1 MEKLEREFLENGGE
15 WKEVCVD
22 ELFNKKTMK
31 GFPKYEENLSA
42 KDEGFHIFGQNIRY
56 QYPQKVILNNK
67 YLHKIDKDKP
77 ILAYTSSSCE
87 IGIIEES
94 FYRSGD
100 NGAFQGLFPK
110 FKNYNKKHLLFILS
124 MLKKHFNTFDYSTS
138 MADFMKLELELP
150 FLNGKINFSYM
161 EKFIEFLEAER
172 IEELEAYLV
181 ATGLKNY
188 KLTEEDQKILD
199 DFEKMSD
206 NSSDRQTDKIRL
218 EDLMT
223 WQVGI
228 SEIDPLK
235 LNELYDKTSGK
246 YPFYGQ
252 ATDNNGIISYESL
265 NAEILNNKNAL
276 PTILVHSNNQNVV
289 YLQTPFYLKDGHGAT
304 SVLQN
309 ENMNLDIALYIM
321 SCIRKSITERFD
333 YNAKATKIGL
343 KNTEVEIPFYNKVV
357 DYKFMDEFIKVVK
370 KLIIKDVVIWADK
383 KIEATKQ
390 VVFKH

>member
-138 MADFMKLELELP
+138 MADFMKLEILLP
-150 FLNGKINFSYM
+150 FKNGKINFSYM
-161 EKFIEFLEAER
+161 EKFIEELEAER

-181 ATGLKNY
+181 ATGLKDY
-188 KLTEEDQKILD
+188 KLTKEDQKILD

-206 NSSDRQTDKIRL
+206 NSLDGETDRRTDKIRL
-218 EDLMT
+218 GNIFNIESPKKKFNANSIKFD
-223 WQVGI
+223 G
-228 SEIDPLK
+228 E
-235 LNELYDKTSGK
+235 
-246 YPFYGQ
+246 YPYVARGE
-252 ATDNNGIISYESL
+252 TNNGIKGYITEEVDY
-265 NAEILNNKNAL
+265 LNNGN
-276 PTILVHSNNQNVV
+276 TISFGQDTATMF
-289 YLQTPFYLKDGHGAT
+289 YQKTPYFTGDKIKILSPKLYSLDT
-304 SVLQN
+304 
-309 ENMNLDIALYIM
+309 DIALYY
-321 SCIRKSITERFD
+321 IT
-333 YNAKATKIGL
+333 ATKKTLSTFSWGS
-343 KNTEVEIPFYNKVV
+343 TSYNVNNLENIIIELPIEDNKI
-357 DYKFMDEFIKVVK
+357 DITFMKKFIKVVK

>member
-138 MADFMKLELELP
+138 MADFMKLEILLP
-150 FLNGKINFSYM
+150 FKNGKINFSYM
-161 EKFIEFLEAER
+161 EKFIEELEAER

-181 ATGLKNY
+181 ATGLKDY
-188 KLTEEDQKILD
+188 KLTKEDQKILD

-206 NSSDRQTDKIRL
+206 NSLDGETDRRIDKIRL
-218 EDLMT
+218 GNIFNIESPKKKFNANSIKFD
-223 WQVGI
+223 G
-228 SEIDPLK
+228 E
-235 LNELYDKTSGK
+235 
-246 YPFYGQ
+246 YPYVARGE
-252 ATDNNGIISYESL
+252 TNNGIKGYITEEVDY
-265 NAEILNNKNAL
+265 LNNGN
-276 PTILVHSNNQNVV
+276 TISFGQDTATMF
-289 YLQTPFYLKDGHGAT
+289 YQKTPYFTGDKIKILSPKLYSLDT
-304 SVLQN
+304 
-309 ENMNLDIALYIM
+309 DIALYY
-321 SCIRKSITERFD
+321 IT
-333 YNAKATKIGL
+333 ATKKTLSTFSWGS
-343 KNTEVEIPFYNKVV
+343 TSYNVNNLENIIIELPIEDNKI
-357 DYKFMDEFIKVVK
+357 DITFMKKFIKVVK